1 MSSVTRVAGSRSKA
15 AFEAS
20 RQASK
25 DAHSRSLARLGFSD
39 LSTSAGVQAAK
50 DKLMNRGSSSGDSS
64 MRRTYTFSTPNI
76 TWNKASR
83 GSSGGGSGDAG
94 ATKNF
99 IINRIQSAGFG
110 SLDARRRD
118 LAQELLSPDE
128 YSRYVLGK
136 DPGGGE
142 SAAPATPAPVMPAP
156 ATGGSG
162 TPGGTLDANALMELY
177 QKGLGAGEAKGA
189 STDDQI
195 RLLREGNELDL
206 KRKRAEQDMQMEG
219 QKTALSQT
227 QEARAKERE
236 TEANLQRRQQS
247 TERSNAMA
255 AFKGL

>member
-15 AFEAS
+15 AFDA
-20 RQASK
+20 AAK

-76 TWNKASR
+76 TWNRASR